1 MRKEIWLK
9 VENLQQYTDNEQKI
23 MKILKKYNL
32 ENNNRVVV
40 FDAKCRSI
48 KEIKRGIDINDILL
62 QELTILFGNNAVK
75 VTEKEDQDILSEDM
89 ENIELMKIKSL
100 NRIADALESIAFKL
114 DTLDDIQE
122 GLDGCIG
129 YIPPARY
136 APPGAKGCSFFR
148 VGGTVGRD

>member
-1 MRKEIWLK
+1 MRRELWLK
-9 VENLQQYTDNEQKI
+9 VEGVQQYTDNEQKI
-23 MKILKKYNL
+23 KEILEKYDLQNS
-32 ENNNRVVV
+32 NRVMV
-40 FDAKCRSI
+40 FDEKCRSI
-48 KEIKRGIDINDILL
+48 KELKRGVDINSALI
-62 QELTILFGNNAVK
+62 QELTIMFGKDAVE